1 MNVILRRTRRSDTE
15 RIDEIYRQGHNQ
27 FFSLPKPTNV
37 VTHAVAETDK
47 IVGFGIVK
55 MYAEALCILDLNESK
70 VIRTE
75 ALSKLL
81 SEAFR
86 ACEERGI
93 EHLHVYVQDPAMQ
106 RILENKFG
114 FKVAVGT
121 ALVKEF

>member
-1 MNVILRRTRRSDTE
+1 MNVTLRETRRSDIP
-15 RIDEIYRQGHNQ
+15 RIDEIYRQGHHLE
-27 FFSLPKPTNV
+27 FGLPAPSNLL
-37 VTHAVAETDK
+37 THAVVETDK
-47 IVGFGIVK
+47 VVGFGLVK
-55 MYAEALCILDLNESK
+55 MYAEALCILDLSQPK
-70 VIRTE
+70 SIRTE
-75 ALSKLL
+75 SLSKLL